1 MKIGIIGAMQAEVEG
16 LKSELTG
23 EKKVKVIAGR
33 EFVSGKI
40 GNIDVIVCQSGVGKV
55 NMALTT
61 QSMIDEFKPDYVLN
75 TGIAGSLDAKID
87 IGDVVLATE
96 AVEHDMTV
104 EAFGYKKGQVPGM
117 DVFAFPCDEKLRK
130 IAKESCEKVNTDIK
144 VFEGRILTGDM
155 FVAGSD
161 VKDELKK
168 EFGGLCTEMEGAAL
182 AHTAYLNKVPCLI
195 LRVISDKA
203 DNSAEMDYPTFEA
216 KAAKDS
222 LNLTNEFIRR
232 LS

>member
-40 GNIDVIVCQSGVGKV
+40 GNTDVIVCQSGVGKV

-61 QSMIDEFKPDYVLN
+61 QSMIDEVKPDYVLN

-117 DVFAFPCDEKLRK
+117 DVFAFPCDEK
-130 IAKESCEKVNTDIK
+130 
-144 VFEGRILTGDM
+144 
-155 FVAGSD
+155 
-161 VKDELKK
+161 
-168 EFGGLCTEMEGAAL
+168 
-182 AHTAYLNKVPCLI
+182 
-195 LRVISDKA
+195 
-203 DNSAEMDYPTFEA
+203 
-216 KAAKDS
+216 
-222 LNLTNEFIRR
+222 
-232 LS
+232 